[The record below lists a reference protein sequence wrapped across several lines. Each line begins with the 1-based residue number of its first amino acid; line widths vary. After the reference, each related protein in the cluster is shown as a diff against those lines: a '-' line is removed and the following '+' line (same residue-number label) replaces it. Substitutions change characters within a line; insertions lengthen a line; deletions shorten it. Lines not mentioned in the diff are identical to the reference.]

1 MNRTQERQLK
11 RLQEKI
17 DIAKRNNNY
26 VQYLAL
32 LKEREKLFAVERVE
46 VRQTLKDAMQD
57 YTPEK
62 RREMTKNI
70 IVAVVMSDIM
80 VSATMDIEERFRK
93 YGMSSVPM
101 LSDIRDTCN
110 KFKKVVATINNVHND
125 LFMDRYIEVADEV
138 EEKVMETMKE
148 YITESVMKMD
158 LVKE

>member
-57 YTPEK
+57 YIPEK

-138 EEKVMETMKE
+138 EEKVMETLKE

>member
-1 MNRTQERQLK
+1 MNRAQERKLK
-11 RLQEKI
+11 KLEEKI
-17 DIAKRNNNY
+17 EIAKRNGNY
-26 VQYLAL
+26 VQHLAL
-32 LKEREKLFAVERVE
+32 LKEREKLFEAKRVE
-46 VRQTLKDAMQD
+46 VRQSLKDAMQD
-57 YTPEK
+57 YTPDK

-125 LFMDRYIEVADEV
+125 LFMDRYIEVADEI
-138 EEKVMETMKE
+138 EEKVMETLKE

>member
-1 MNRTQERQLK
+1 MQEK
-11 RLQEKI
+11 RLNRLEEKI
-17 DIAKRNNNY
+17 EIAKHNGNY
-26 VQYLAL
+26 VQHLHL

-125 LFMDRYIEVADEV
+125 LFMDRYIEVADEI
-138 EEKVMETMKE
+138 EEKVMETLKE

>member
-1 MNRTQERQLK
+1 MNRAQERQLK
-11 RLQEKI
+11 RLEEKI
-17 DIAKRNNNY
+17 EIAKRNGNY
-26 VQYLAL
+26 VQHLAL

-125 LFMDRYIEVADEV
+125 LFMDRYIEVADEI
-138 EEKVMETMKE
+138 EEKVMETLKE

>member
-11 RLQEKI
+11 KLQEKI

-70 IVAVVMSDIM
+70 IVAVVMSDI
-80 VSATMDIEERFRK
+80 EERFRK

-138 EEKVMETMKE
+138 EEKVMETLKE

>member
-80 VSATMDIEERFRK
+80 VSAMMDIEERFRK

-125 LFMDRYIEVADEV
+125 LFMDRYIEVADEI
-138 EEKVMETMKE
+138 EEKVMKTLKE
-148 YITESVMKMD
+148 YITESVMKID

>member
-11 RLQEKI
+11 KLQEKI

-125 LFMDRYIEVADEV
+125 LFMDRYIEVADEI
-138 EEKVMETMKE
+138 EEKVMETLKE
-148 YITESVMKMD
+148 YITESVMKID

>member
-1 MNRTQERQLK
+1 MNRTQKRQLK

-125 LFMDRYIEVADEV
+125 LFMDRYIEVADEI
-138 EEKVMETMKE
+138 EEKVMETLKE

>member
-1 MNRTQERQLK
+1 MNRAQERQLK

-17 DIAKRNNNY
+17 EIAKRNGNY
-26 VQYLAL
+26 VQHLRL
-32 LKEREKLFAVERVE
+32 LEEREKLFATERVE

-57 YTPEK
+57 YTPDK

-80 VSATMDIEERFRK
+80 VSATMDIEDCFKK

-101 LSDIRDTCN
+101 LSDIRNTCN
-110 KFKKVVATINNVHND
+110 KFKDVVATINNVHND
-125 LFMDRYIEVADEV
+125 LFMERYIEVADEI
-138 EEKVMETMKE
+138 EEKVMKTLKE

-158 LVKE
+158 LVKK

>member
-11 RLQEKI
+11 KLQEKI

-125 LFMDRYIEVADEV
+125 LFMDRYIEVADEI
-138 EEKVMETMKE
+138 EEKVMDTLKE

-158 LVKE
+158 LVKK

>member
-11 RLQEKI
+11 KLQEKI

-70 IVAVVMSDIM
+70 IVAVVMSDSM

-125 LFMDRYIEVADEV
+125 LFMDRYIEVADEI
-138 EEKVMETMKE
+138 EEKVMETLKE

-158 LVKE
+158 LVKK

>member
-11 RLQEKI
+11 KLQEKI

-32 LKEREKLFAVERVE
+32 LKESEKLFAVERVE

-125 LFMDRYIEVADEV
+125 LFMDRYIEVADEI
-138 EEKVMETMKE
+138 EEKVMETLKE

>member
-125 LFMDRYIEVADEV
+125 LFMDRYIEVADEI
-138 EEKVMETMKE
+138 EEKVMKTLKE
-148 YITESVMKMD
+148 YITESVMKID

>member
-26 VQYLAL
+26 VQYIAL

-57 YTPEK
+57 YTTDK
-62 RREMTKNI
+62 RMEMTKNI

-125 LFMDRYIEVADEV
+125 LFMDRYIEVADEI
-138 EEKVMETMKE
+138 EEKVMKTLKE
-148 YITESVMKMD
+148 YITESVMKID

>member
-11 RLQEKI
+11 KLQEKI

-125 LFMDRYIEVADEV
+125 LFMDRYIEVADEI
-138 EEKVMETMKE
+138 EEKVMKTLKE

>member
-11 RLQEKI
+11 KLQEKI

-32 LKEREKLFAVERVE
+32 LKEREKLFSVERVE

-125 LFMDRYIEVADEV
+125 LFMDRYIEVADEI
-138 EEKVMETMKE
+138 EEKVMKTLKE

>member
-11 RLQEKI
+11 KLQEKI

-138 EEKVMETMKE
+138 EEKVMDTLKE

-158 LVKE
+158 LVKK

>member
-125 LFMDRYIEVADEV
+125 LFMDRYIEVADEI
-138 EEKVMETMKE
+138 EEKVMETLKE

>member
-11 RLQEKI
+11 KLQEKI
-17 DIAKRNNNY
+17 DIAKRSNNY

-70 IVAVVMSDIM
+70 IAAVVMSDIM

-93 YGMSSVPM
+93 YGMSSVSM

-125 LFMDRYIEVADEV
+125 LFIDRYIEVADEI
-138 EEKVMETMKE
+138 EEKVMKTLKE

>member
-125 LFMDRYIEVADEV
+125 LFMDRYIEVADEI
-138 EEKVMETMKE
+138 EEKVMETLKE
-148 YITESVMKMD
+148 YVTESVMKMD

>member
-46 VRQTLKDAMQD
+46 VRTLKDAMQD
-57 YTPEK
+57 YTTDK
-62 RREMTKNI
+62 RMEMTKNI

-125 LFMDRYIEVADEV
+125 LFMDRYIEVADEI
-138 EEKVMETMKE
+138 EEKVMKTLKE

>member
-26 VQYLAL
+26 VQYIAL

-46 VRQTLKDAMQD
+46 VRQTLKDAMKE
-57 YTPEK
+57 YTTDK
-62 RREMTKNI
+62 RMEMTKNI

-125 LFMDRYIEVADEV
+125 LFMDRYIEVADEI
-138 EEKVMETMKE
+138 EEKVMKTLKE
-148 YITESVMKMD
+148 YITESVMKID

>member
-1 MNRTQERQLK
+1 MNRAQERQLK
-11 RLQEKI
+11 RLEEKI
-17 DIAKRNNNY
+17 EIAKRNGNY
-26 VQYLAL
+26 VQHLHL

-57 YTPEK
+57 YTTDK

-80 VSATMDIEERFRK
+80 VSATMDIEESFRK

-110 KFKKVVATINNVHND
+110 KFKDVVATINNVHND
-125 LFMDRYIEVADEV
+125 LFMERYIEVADEV
-138 EEKVMETMKE
+138 EEKVMETLKE

-158 LVKE
+158 LVKK

>member
-11 RLQEKI
+11 KLQEKI

-101 LSDIRDTCN
+101 LSDIRITCN
-110 KFKKVVATINNVHND
+110 KFKDVVSTINNVHND
-125 LFMDRYIEVADEV
+125 LFMERYIEVADEV
-138 EEKVMETMKE
+138 EEKVMDTLKE

-158 LVKE
+158 LVKK